1 MLMVNAGLMHS
12 MFHSIDEEMGR
23 VLDILEVKNRFQNM
37 YNTCNFARDSKLW
50 LLRVL
55 QVYFLTTNDH
65 RIISL
70 GTRQPKYA
78 HQVVV

>member
-12 MFHSIDEEMGR
+12 MLHSIDEEMGR
-23 VLDILEVKNRFQNM
+23 VLDILEVKKRFQNM
-37 YNTCNFARDSKLW
+37 YNTSNFARDSKLW

-70 GTRQPKYA
+70 GTRQPK
-78 HQVVV
+78 